1 MRLRVVA
8 LALVAAVFAA
18 VWLGWQVL
26 PPAPALADGGR
37 LVQVPAHAGILSI
50 ATTLWRGDAI
60 RSPSGFVLLSLAR
73 GSSRRLHAGEHQVR
87 PAATALSAPRPLQ
100 NPRIKPHPLLP
111 P

>member
-26 PPAPALADGGR
+26 TPAPALADGGR

-50 ATTLWRGDAI
+50 ATTLWRGDVI

-73 GSSRRLHAGEHQVR
+73 GSSRRLQAGQSRVQPR
-87 PAATALSAPRPLQ
+87 APAPRALRRLQ
-100 NPRIKPHPLLP
+100 DGGVQ
-111 P
+111 